1 MRLLWLLPKAAPA
14 LLRHLS
20 AYADL
25 AGYDIARMERELAA
39 RIAAFVVVAVC
50 VFFAVVMGC
59 AAVLALT
66 WDTPHRLA
74 AIVWLGGGFLVVA
87 LIAIIYQSNLRR
99 SHAPFLESVRGQWQE
114 DKVIL
119 ERILSDDPP

>member
-1 MRLLWLLPKAAPA
+1 MRLLWSLPKAAPA

-39 RIAAFVVVAVC
+39 RIVAFVVVAVC
-50 VFFAVVMGC
+50 LFFAVVMGC
-59 AAVLALT
+59 AAVLAVT

-74 AIVWLGGGFLVVA
+74 AIGWLGGGFLVVA
-87 LIAIIYQSNLRR
+87 LIAIIYRSNLKRN
-99 SHAPFLESVRGQWQE
+99 HAPFLASVRGQWQE
-114 DKVIL
+114 DEVIL